1 MALDVRKPATIQDV
15 GAATTKLNAKIAPA
29 FKAAKTENGT
39 VSFFA
44 GSDTT
49 GTPAFSFDF
58 PEKNS
63 PAFKAAKT
71 ENGTVSFFTDSDTT
85 GTAAFAFNFPEEIYL
100 RQLGTQI
107 VRNFTFDSATY
118 KGAANPQLN
127 GKTVFTLAVRGDS
140 DTVTYSFV
148 DMSELVDVY
157 TNSDTSVTV
166 ENYKIK
172 VNIDA
177 SSDNFL
183 TLTNNGLK
191 VDGSALKTT
200 PYTNSDTSVTV
211 DNYKVKVNLDASS
224 DNILALTENGLF
236 VDGSAL
242 KTTPYTESDSSVAIA
257 DNKVK
262 VNISAAQNN
271 ALTLND
277 DGLMVDPA
285 NLNIDFSQLEF
296 DTSDL
301 MPRQNSAAEGN
312 FAVFDSD
319 GSVIDADISFVDNAE
334 VNAYLG
340 ALFAPKINFVI
351 I

>member
-1 MALDVRKPATIQDV
+1 MALDVTKPLKVQDL
-15 GAATTKLNAKIAPA
+15 GASITKLTAKIA
-29 FKAAKTENGT
+29 
-39 VSFFA
+39 
-44 GSDTT
+44 
-49 GTPAFSFDF
+49 
-58 PEKNS
+58 

-85 GTAAFAFNFPEEIYL
+85 GTAAFSFNFPEEIYL

-177 SSDNFL
+177 DSDNILTLTENGLFVDGSAIETTPYTNSDTSVTVDNYKVKVNIDADSDNIL
-183 TLTNNGLK
+183 TLTNNGLF

-200 PYTNSDTSVTV
+200 PYTNSDTSIAIS
-211 DNYKVKVNLDASS
+211 DYKVKVNLDASS
-224 DNILALTENGLF
+224 DNILALTENGLM

-242 KTTPYTESDSSVAIA
+242 
-257 DNKVK
+257 
-262 VNISAAQNN
+262 Q
-271 ALTLND
+271 
-277 DGLMVDPA
+277 
-285 NLNIDFSQLEF
+285 F
-296 DTSDL
+296 DTSTL
-301 MPRQNSAAEGN
+301 LAKVPTATAGN

-319 GSVIDADISFVDNAE
+319 GGIVDSGFSFATDAE
-334 VNAYLG
+334 VEAYL
-340 ALFAPKINFVI
+340 ARIFPNT
-351 I
+351 

>member
-1 MALDVRKPATIQDV
+1 MALDVTKPLKVQDL
-15 GAATTKLNAKIAPA
+15 GAATTKLTAKIA
-29 FKAAKTENGT
+29 
-39 VSFFA
+39 
-44 GSDTT
+44 
-49 GTPAFSFDF
+49 
-58 PEKNS
+58 

-85 GTAAFAFNFPEEIYL
+85 GTPAFSFNFPEEIYL

-107 VRNFTFDSATY
+107 VPNFTFDSATY

-177 SSDNFL
+177 DSDNIL
-183 TLTNNGLK
+183 TLTNNGLF
-191 VDGSALKTT
+191 VDGSAIETT

-211 DNYKVKVNLDASS
+211 DNYKIKVNLDASS
-224 DNILALTENGLF
+224 DNILALTENGLM

-242 KTTPYTESDSSVAIA
+242 
-257 DNKVK
+257 
-262 VNISAAQNN
+262 Q
-271 ALTLND
+271 
-277 DGLMVDPA
+277 
-285 NLNIDFSQLEF
+285 F
-296 DTSDL
+296 DTSTL
-301 MPRQNSAAEGN
+301 LAKVPTATAGN
-312 FAVFDSD
+312 LAVFDSD
-319 GSVIDADISFVDNAE
+319 GGIVDSGFSFATDAE
-334 VNAYLG
+334 VEAYL
-340 ALFAPKINFVI
+340 ARIFPNT
-351 I
+351 